1 MPFHVLPKS
10 WKAKKRV
17 EMVSLGK
24 YPSKLALALWHPCTV
39 SFRFGPFSPSELN
52 CGHRIQQ
59 IYLFQNAPELV
70 NEDIVRRLSAPL
82 EGAWAPLEGAMMLLG
97 QAPTLLKSYASELRA
112 LLAMLRLRLF
122 EVLALL
128 PPVSLESNFAA
139 LLRLLVCIFALISY

>member
-1 MPFHVLPKS
+1 M
-10 WKAKKRV
+10 
-17 EMVSLGK
+17 
-24 YPSKLALALWHPCTV
+24 SK
-39 SFRFGPFSPSELN
+39 
-52 CGHRIQQ
+52 Q

-139 LLRLLVCIFALISY
+139 LLRLLVCIFALISW